1 MDNDQLAEDE
11 FCVFISPIYG
21 IRALAKLLKN
31 SYYDRYNLHTVG
43 EIIDRFA
50 PPVENLTNSYIS
62 HVAES
67 LNVGADDEIDL
78 ADPLTLH
85 LMIEAIIEHENGG
98 KHGIHYYQIADGM
111 VLAAL

>member
-1 MDNDQLAEDE
+1 MDDDQLAETE

-31 SYYDRYNLHTVG
+31 SYYDRHNLYTVRA
-43 EIIDRFA
+43 IIDRFA

-62 HVAES
+62 HVS
-67 LNVGADDEIDL
+67 DCLQVGADERIDL
-78 ADPLTLH
+78 NDTLTLH
-85 LMIEAIIEHENGG
+85 SLVDAIIMHENGG
-98 KHGIHYYQIADGM
+98 NPYRSYQVADGI